1 MKTIGLFFAC
11 FFAVVTL
18 KAQGIETGTWSIFE
32 MSYVSVD
39 ETTTLPEEQIKSSGY
54 VTDYF
59 FMEEG
64 KIRMTSN
71 MSGSGTLDTYEGTWK
86 TFGNDLIITLRLGDR
101 DVDVDYTW
109 EMQGEVLILTRTSPD
124 GNLSIVMSFRKK

>member
-11 FFAVVTL
+11 FFAVVIL
-18 KAQGIETGTWSIFE
+18 NAQGIETGTWSIFE

-39 ETTTLPEEQIKSSGY
+39 ETTTVPEEQIKSSGF

-86 TFGNDLIITLRLGDR
+86 TFGNDLIITLRLGER
-101 DVDVDYTW
+101 DVDVDYSW
-109 EMQGEVLILTRTSPD
+109 EMQGDVLILTRTSPD